1 MTQNTVFGIREK
13 RKSEILCL
21 IISVNFGIR
30 GNCNFKNIVLKIFL
44 GKIQGRRCVRER
56 NNVFK
61 FPFICLQIV
70 LTEFIRVWR
79 NMYGTTQKRESTR
92 ILVLEFLVNYGQEGR
107 LSDSFSRFVRP
118 RKLEFSYFSSSASY
132 SIHLL
137 LIVKEKFRDN
147 PWKEKF

>member
-30 GNCNFKNIVLKIFL
+30 GNCTQEILYSRFFLEKFK
-44 GKIQGRRCVRER
+44 GRRCVRER

-79 NMYGTTQKRESTR
+79 SMYGTTQKRVSTR
-92 ILVLEFLVNYGQEGR
+92 ILVLKFLVNYGQEGR
-107 LSDSFSRFVRP
+107 LSDSFSRIVRP
-118 RKLEFSYFSSSASY
+118 RKLEFSYF
-132 SIHLL
+132 
-137 LIVKEKFRDN
+137 
-147 PWKEKF
+147 

>member
-1 MTQNTVFGIREK
+1 MTQNTVFGIRGKKKK
-13 RKSEILCL
+13 RNPMSD
-21 IISVNFGIR
+21 NFR
-30 GNCNFKNIVLKIFL
+30 KFWNQRKLYFKNIVLKIFL

-79 NMYGTTQKRESTR
+79 SMYGTTQKRESTR
-92 ILVLEFLVNYGQEGR
+92 ILVLEFLVNYGQEVR

-118 RKLEFSYFSSSASY
+118 RKLEFSYF
-132 SIHLL
+132 
-137 LIVKEKFRDN
+137 
-147 PWKEKF
+147 